1 MSDRF
6 QTKME
11 IGGPL
16 DRAHLDEL
24 DDLASEWEI
33 DWSDRA
39 TREDIEHASA
49 TRTALELTDNELSY
63 GGHETLAAF
72 CKANQLPY
80 KVTIDGK
87 YEYTGEVRV
96 WAPGMPTELLQ
107 TATNDGN
114 AVLALSELRQL
125 EQDGKTLADAIR
137 VLAGFDE
144 FTVPALELVG
154 DQDMDDKSSATSLC
168 LSDRRS

>member
-6 QTKME
+6 QTKIE

-33 DWSDRA
+33 DWTDRA
-39 TREDIEHASA
+39 TRRDIEQASA
-49 TRTALELTDNELSY
+49 TRTPLELTDNELTY

-72 CKANQLPY
+72 CQTHQLPY

-96 WAPGMPTELLQ
+96 WAPGRATELLQ

-125 EQDGKTLADAIR
+125 EEGGKTLADAIR
-137 VLAGFDE
+137 FLAGFDE
-144 FTVPALELVG
+144 FTLPALELLG
-154 DQDMDDKSSATSLC
+154 DQDVDEQVMSGDERL
-168 LSDRRS
+168 LEL

>member
-6 QTKME
+6 QTKIE
-11 IGGPL
+11 IGGQL
-16 DRAHLDEL
+16 ARAHMDEL
-24 DDLASEWEI
+24 DDMASEWEI

-39 TREDIEHASA
+39 TREDIEEAAA

-72 CKANQLPY
+72 CQAHQLPY

-96 WAPGMPTELLQ
+96 WAPGMATELLQ

-114 AVLALSELRQL
+114 AVMALSELRQL
-125 EQDGKTLADAIR
+125 DEGGKTLADAIR
-137 VLAGFDE
+137 MLAGFDE
-144 FTVPALELVG
+144 FTVPALLLVG
-154 DQDMDDKSSATSLC
+154 DQDVDEKSCAAASAWS
-168 LSDRRS
+168 SH

>member
-6 QTKME
+6 QTKIE
-11 IGGPL
+11 LGGQL
-16 DRAHLDEL
+16 DRAHLDGL
-24 DDLASEWEI
+24 ADLISEWEI

-39 TREDIEHASA
+39 TREDIEQAA
-49 TRTALELTDNELSY
+49 AAQTALELTDNELSY
-63 GGHETLAAF
+63 GGHETLATF
-72 CKANQLPY
+72 CQAHQLPY

-96 WAPGMPTELLQ
+96 WAPGMATELLQ
-107 TATNDGN
+107 AATNDGN

-125 EQDGKTLADAIR
+125 QVAGKTLADAIR
-137 VLAGFDE
+137 ILAGFDE

-154 DQDMDDKSSATSLC
+154 DQDVDEKS
-168 LSDRRS
+168 

>member
-6 QTKME
+6 QTKIE

-33 DWSDRA
+33 DWTDRA
-39 TREDIEHASA
+39 TRRDIEQASA
-49 TRTALELTDNELSY
+49 TRTPLELTDNELSY
-63 GGHETLAAF
+63 GGHETLTAF
-72 CKANQLPY
+72 CQAHQLPY

-87 YEYTGEVRV
+87 YEYAGEVRV
-96 WAPGMPTELLQ
+96 WAPGMATELLQ

-114 AVLALSELRQL
+114 AVLDLSELRRL
-125 EQDGKTLADAIR
+125 EEGGKTLADAIR

-144 FTVPALELVG
+144 LTVPALELISS
-154 DQDMDDKSSATSLC
+154 QNADD
-168 LSDRRS
+168 RS

>member
-6 QTKME
+6 QTKIE
-11 IGGPL
+11 IGGLL

-33 DWSDRA
+33 DWTDRA
-39 TREDIEHASA
+39 TRSDIEQASA
-49 TRTALELTDNELSY
+49 TRTPLELTDNELSY
-63 GGHETLAAF
+63 GGHETLTAF
-72 CKANQLPY
+72 CQAHQLPY

-96 WAPGMPTELLQ
+96 WAPGMATELVQ

-125 EQDGKTLADAIR
+125 EQDGNTLADPIR

-144 FTVPALELVG
+144 FTVPALALISS
-154 DQDMDDKSSATSLC
+154 QNADD
-168 LSDRRS
+168 RS